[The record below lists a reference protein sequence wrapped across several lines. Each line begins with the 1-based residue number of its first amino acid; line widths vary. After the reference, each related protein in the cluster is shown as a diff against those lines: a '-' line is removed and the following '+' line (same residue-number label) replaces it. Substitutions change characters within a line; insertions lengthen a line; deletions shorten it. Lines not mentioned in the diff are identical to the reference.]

1 MRQKIRKQ
9 KIRPKTILLLC
20 LISMTAAVSAGCGK
34 KIEIRVQDMYTQTR
48 MTAPEGATV
57 QDILTEA
64 EIDIQ
69 EGDEVWPSLDT
80 RITEDQGKISIS
92 RHAKAQLAVDD
103 EVMDIEMTG
112 GKVKDALNQL
122 QITLGEHDCIDHE
135 PEAYVTDGMK
145 ISVIRR
151 LAVYIAADGETKD
164 YLTEAKTVEEL
175 LNLQGVTLGKRD
187 IVEPKLPKKLEEGT
201 KVVVKRVDVKEVTEK
216 EPIAYQTRTEK
227 SKSMTIGTSKVTRQG
242 VNGEKKITYQV
253 TYVDGK
259 EDGRKAVK
267 EEVIKEP
274 VDKII
279 TQGTKPK
286 PKPAASKG
294 KSKSGK
300 GKKVVSKKK
309 VYDCDGSG
317 HGYYII
323 KYSDG
328 SIKYKDF

>member
-1 MRQKIRKQ
+1 MKENIRKQ
-9 KIRPKTILLLC
+9 KLYLKTVLLIV
-20 LISMTAAVSAGCGK
+20 LISVAAAVSAGCGK
-34 KIEIRVQDMYTQTR
+34 KIDVSVQDMYTQTR

-57 QDILTEA
+57 REILTEA
-64 EIDIQ
+64 EIDIDKN
-69 EGDEVWPSLDT
+69 DEVAPSLDT
-80 RITEDQGKISIS
+80 KITKDHEEISIS
-92 RHAKAQLAVDD
+92 RHAKAQLIVDD
-103 EVMDIEMTG
+103 KVMDMEMTG
-112 GKVKDALNQL
+112 GKVKDVLERSE
-122 QITLGEHDCIDHE
+122 ITLGEHDCIDHE
-135 PEAYVTDGMK
+135 LEGYVTDGMK
-145 ISVIRR
+145 ISIIRR
-151 LAVYIAADGETKD
+151 LAVSVTADGETKD

-175 LNLQGVTLGKRD
+175 LDSEGITLGKRD
-187 IVEPKLPKKLEEGT
+187 KVKPKLTKKLQEGT
-201 KVVVKRVDVKEVTEK
+201 KVVVKRVDVKKVTKK
-216 EPIAYQTRTEK
+216 EPIAFQTRTEK
-227 SKSMTIGTSKVTRQG
+227 SGSMTVGTSKVTRQG
-242 VNGEKKITYQV
+242 VNGEKKVTYRV

-274 VDKII
+274 VDKIV

-294 KSKSGK
+294 KSKGGK